1 MTVWSVFS
9 PSGDKQQMFSRDEI
23 LDAKFR
29 LRRLWKEFE
38 LTTMRHEKLKDLR
51 VYHDSSSGKLSLSLL
66 QQLLRY
72 FGLDGAEK
80 NLSDDVMSTQVS
92 MLTS

>member
-1 MTVWSVFS
+1 
-9 PSGDKQQMFSRDEI
+9 MFSRDEI

-38 LTTMRHEKLKDLR
+38 LTTMRHEKLKDLE

-80 NLSDDVMSTQVS
+80 TSVMMSC
-92 MLTS
+92 LLKLAC